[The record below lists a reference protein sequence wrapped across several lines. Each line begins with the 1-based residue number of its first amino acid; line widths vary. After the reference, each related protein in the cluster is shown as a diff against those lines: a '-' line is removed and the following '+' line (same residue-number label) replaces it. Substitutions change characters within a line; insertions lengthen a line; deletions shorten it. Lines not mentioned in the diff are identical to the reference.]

1 MIQEIQR
8 IERSVKERMFS
19 DKELI
24 NFWLNFFILNWLTGG
39 VMGLVIYFQKIIRI
53 DKFFLRK
60 RDYYASLITY
70 TEKNAQENG
79 RYEEVSGDITN
90 LQNFYA
96 NNFVAKISELG
107 PAKSFF
113 LTILTLGIWG
123 IVVSYKIN
131 KAWDEFQMFEQQFD
145 EQLSA
150 IWIKLGLMNYPLN
163 FKTDENLKRNF
174 WIQILLSIITFGIW
188 GIVWQYKTHTDPEN
202 IYKEFHA
209 VEDTV
214 LQTIKK

>member
-1 MIQEIQR
+1 MVQEIQR

-19 DKELI
+19 DKVLI
-24 NFWLNFFILNWLTGG
+24 NFWLNFFILNGITGG
-39 VMGLVIYFQKIIRI
+39 IMGLIIYFQKIIRI

-60 RDYYASLITY
+60 KDYYASLIAY
-70 TEKNAQENG
+70 TEKNAQEKG
-79 RYEEVSGDITN
+79 KYEEVSGDLTN
-90 LQNFYA
+90 LQNFYET
-96 NNFVAKISELG
+96 NYIAKISEIG
-107 PAKSFF
+107 PAKAFF
-113 LTILTLGIWG
+113 LTILTFGIWG
-123 IVVSYKIN
+123 LVVSYKIN
-131 KAWDEFQMFEQQFD
+131 KAWDEFQTFEQQFD

-150 IWIKLGLMNYPLN
+150 IWIKLELIKYPLN
-163 FKTDENLKRNF
+163 FKTDENIKRNF
-174 WIQILLSIITFGIW
+174 WIQILLSFITFGIW

>member
-113 LTILTLGIWG
+113 LTILTFGIWG

-150 IWIKLGLMNYPLN
+150 IWIKLGLLKYPLN
-163 FKTDENLKRNF
+163 FKTDEELKRNF